1 MKKRNIFL
9 ISLLFSLFSHS
20 VFAENSLARLSV
32 QTLQLQQENLELKN
46 QVQAQNNSLNEINDQ
61 YSSQKETLHQLNKDY
76 YDLKIAFESQK
87 KHDDSISFSSWAS
100 FLLTSV
106 AVIVTVLGVVIAL
119 ISFVGY
125 REIKV
130 QANAIATKAAED
142 QVKEKLHGIAIEEFG
157 KLIDQGAFNK
167 QLNSAVDMILR
178 RDDVRVHDELDE
190 YEKMIRGGE

>member
-9 ISLLFSLFSHS
+9 IFLLISLFSHP
-20 VFAENSLARLSV
+20 VFSESSLASV
-32 QTLQLQQENLELKN
+32 NVENLHLLQENRELKS
-46 QVQAQNNSLNEINDQ
+46 QILAQNNSLNEISNK
-61 YSSQKETLHQLNKDY
+61 YSDQKEALDQLNKDY

-100 FLLTSV
+100 FLLTAV

-125 REIKV
+125 REIKI

-142 QVKEKLHGIAIEEFG
+142 QVKEKLHGIAIQEFG

-178 RDDVRVHDELDE
+178 RDDVRVHDELDQ
-190 YEKMIRGGE
+190 YEKMIRGEE

>member
-9 ISLLFSLFSHS
+9 IFLLFSLFSHP
-20 VFAENSLARLSV
+20 VFSESSLVSMNVENLHL
-32 QTLQLQQENLELKN
+32 LQENRELKS
-46 QVQAQNNSLNEINDQ
+46 QILAQNNSLNEINNK
-61 YSSQKETLHQLNKDY
+61 YSDQKEALDQLNKDY
-76 YDLKIAFESQK
+76 YNLKIAFESQK

-100 FLLTSV
+100 FLLTAV

-142 QVKEKLHGIAIEEFG
+142 QVKEKLHGIAIQEFG
-157 KLIDQGAFNK
+157 KLINQGAFNK

-178 RDDVRVHDELDE
+178 RDDVRVHNELDE
-190 YEKMIRGGE
+190 YEELLRGEE